1 MSEVDLLHEELVF
14 LDVDARKTEDL
25 FLFVGEELEKR
36 GYVKSTFTRAITER
50 EALYPTGLALERIN
64 IGIPH
69 TDPMHVNT
77 GFVAV
82 VKNKHKLPFIH
93 MGTDNQQILIDYFF
107 ILGIKDPADQVK
119 LPQLLME
126 KFSNVEFI
134 QGLQSNHEQH
144 TLFSFIK
151 NKFEE

>member
-1 MSEVDLLHEELVF
+1 MNEADMLHEELVF
-14 LDVDARKTEDL
+14 LDVEARNSEDL

-36 GYVKSTFTRAITER
+36 GYVKSSFTHAITER

-82 VKNKHKLPFIH
+82 VKNKYKLPFIH
-93 MGTDNQQILIDYFF
+93 MGTNNQQILIDYFF
-107 ILGIKDPADQVK
+107 ILGIKNPGDQVK
-119 LPQLLME
+119 LLQHLME
-126 KFSNVEFI
+126 MFSNVEFI
-134 QGLQSNHEQH
+134 KGLQSNNEQQA
-144 TLFSFIK
+144 LFSFIK
-151 NKFEE
+151 KKIEE

>member
-1 MSEVDLLHEELVF
+1 MNEADLLHEELVF
-14 LDVDARKTEDL
+14 LDVDARNAEDL
-25 FLFVGEELEKR
+25 FLFIGKELEKR

-50 EALYPTGLALERIN
+50 EARYPTGLALERIN

-69 TDPMHVNT
+69 TDPIHVNT

-82 VKNKHKLPFIH
+82 VKNKYKIPFIH

-107 ILGIKDPADQVK
+107 VLGIKNPEDQVK
-119 LPQLLME
+119 LLQLLME
-126 KFSNVEFI
+126 MFSSFEFI
-134 QGLQSNHEQH
+134 QGLQSSQEQRS
-144 TLFSFIK
+144 LFSFIK